1 MNAQK
6 LFAITS
12 NSDTTEG
19 RGRTLIHGYCKEKAH
34 AVQIIKDERFYKKYG
49 VMGCPAY
56 KAENDAL
63 EIDIIVFDN
72 PEEFFS
78 LHNKEN
84 LRLQALKKLTKEEK
98 EALGLV

>member
-1 MNAQK
+1 MNTQK

-19 RGRTLIHGYCKEKAH
+19 RGRTIIHGYCKEKAH
-34 AVQIIKDERFYKKYG
+34 AVQIIEDERFYKKYG
-49 VMGCPAY
+49 VMGCPAC
-56 KAENDAL
+56 KAENDAR
-63 EIDIIVFDN
+63 ETDIIIFDD
-72 PEEFFS
+72 PEEFF
-78 LHNKEN
+78 KEN